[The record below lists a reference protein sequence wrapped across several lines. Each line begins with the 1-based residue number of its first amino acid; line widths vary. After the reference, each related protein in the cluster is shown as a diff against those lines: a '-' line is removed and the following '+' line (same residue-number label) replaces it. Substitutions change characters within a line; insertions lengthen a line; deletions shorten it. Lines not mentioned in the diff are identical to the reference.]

1 MSWQFVVRPK
11 WIVRHVAVVL
21 LVVSMVLLGF
31 WQLRRLDEKRDLKA
45 TVEARQEEPAADVQE
60 VVPAGAA
67 VGDAAVEAVEHRS
80 VTATGTYADDDT
92 FVVEN
97 RTFNGAS
104 GAWVLTPLVLD
115 DGSAVV
121 VNRGFLGFDRDGRD
135 RPAART
141 RGRGGGRW
149 TAPRERAARA
159 VRRIRPRRGHAR
171 GAGAASTWRASPSRS
186 TTTCCRPTSSSSAA
200 TPEEVTPEGA
210 PELVPLGRPEL
221 SEGPHLAYAVQWFTF
236 TTIAVVG
243 YALLLRR
250 VARDEAREEAGR
262 AADAAFNREL
272 EELLDAEA

>member
-1 MSWQFVVRPK
+1 VSWQFAVRPK

-21 LVVSMVLLGF
+21 LVVSMVLLGL

-45 TVEARQEEPAADVQE
+45 TVEARQEEPAADVRA
-60 VVPAGAA
+60 VVPEGAA
-67 VGDAAVEAVEHRS
+67 VGDDAVDAVAHRS

-104 GAWVLTPLVLD
+104 GGWVLTPLVLD

-121 VNRGFLGFDRDGRD
+121 VNRGFLGFNREGVIDPP
-135 RPAART
+135 PAPEGEVAVEGLLLESEQ
-141 RGRGGGRW
+141 RGRFGASDPDEG
-149 TAPRERAARA
+149 TLEVLARVDLDRVA
-159 VRRIRPRRGHAR
+159 EQVDYEVLPAYVQLVS
-171 GAGAASTWRASPSRS
+171 STPG
-186 TTTCCRPTSSSSAA
+186 
-200 TPEEVTPEGA
+200 EVTPDGA

-221 SEGPHLAYAVQWFTF
+221 SEGPHFGYAVQWFTF
-236 TTIAVVG
+236 TIIAVVG

-262 AADAAFNREL
+262 AADAALDREL
-272 EELLDAEA
+272 QELLDAEA